1 MSYLREYTQGL
12 SPRALQ
18 HLDDGEE
25 EDAAKE
31 TEEVVTEVR
40 GKADHS

>member
-1 MSYLREYTQGL
+1 MSYLREDTQGL

-25 EDAAKE
+25 EDAEQRQKQ
-31 TEEVVTEVR
+31 
-40 GKADHS
+40 